1 MAIRCERIQV
11 GGVMGVMLSRS
22 LEPRVLELWF
32 GIGRSIAL
40 QRKFCRTIPITI
52 GVLMSWRD
60 VLWPVEHVGN
70 ETMALPGP
78 LRRLSFEL
86 RRTLN
91 SPE

>member
-1 MAIRCERIQV
+1 
-11 GGVMGVMLSRS
+11 
-22 LEPRVLELWF
+22 
-32 GIGRSIAL
+32 
-40 QRKFCRTIPITI
+40 
-52 GVLMSWRD
+52 MSWRD